1 MIGSFRE
8 QGEVPSRNGLFSGPL
23 EGATFARYTV
33 PFASCEVD
41 LLVLNYVHYDPFR
54 LTEFSDFDDEHSNS
68 THHYTALTNHLK

>member
-33 PFASCEVD
+33 RLASSKMD
-41 LLVLNYVHYDPFR
+41 LLV
-54 LTEFSDFDDEHSNS
+54 
-68 THHYTALTNHLK
+68 